1 MCFYRTQPPSI
12 RHPWLND
19 GLFEHRVQTLLMS
32 RRTSRTSKFQT
43 YIYYGNS
50 ILTYI
55 YKNYLIAH
63 TYNISSG
70 ICHDSIITHLICCLA
85 YLMFLVCAKYLNIVI
100 HLDLSQCL
108 DDNLEPLGQAVDF
121 NVEVVSSH
129 RLFCRTGHD

>member
-43 YIYYGNS
+43 YVYYGDS

-55 YKNYLIAH
+55 YTNYLIALIL
-63 TYNISSG
+63 ISV
-70 ICHDSIITHLICCLA
+70 
-85 YLMFLVCAKYLNIVI
+85 FLVCSKYLNIVI

-108 DDNLEPLGQAVDF
+108 DNNFEPLGQAVDLD
-121 NVEVVSSH
+121 VEVVGSH